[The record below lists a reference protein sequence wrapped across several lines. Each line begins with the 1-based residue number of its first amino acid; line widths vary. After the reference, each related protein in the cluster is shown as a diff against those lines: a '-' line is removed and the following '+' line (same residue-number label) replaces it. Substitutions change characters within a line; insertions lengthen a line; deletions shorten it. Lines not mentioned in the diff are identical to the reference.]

1 MLPMMRNYMDQNW
14 FPQVFGDLFENA
26 TAGRTTLT
34 NPAMNILQSETGY
47 KVEIAAPGMTKEDLR
62 IHLDQD
68 ENLVIT
74 FEKTDNNQ
82 EVKENDVKYL
92 RQEFSY
98 SKFTKTLILPEDIK
112 KEEIKAQMKDGILTV
127 ELPRLKEE
135 DKIQKVRQILIN

>member
-1 MLPMMRNYMDQNW
+1 MMRNYMDQNW
-14 FPQVFGDLFENA
+14 FPQVFGDLFESA
-26 TAGRTTLT
+26 TTGRTTLT
-34 NPAMNILQSETGY
+34 NPAMNILQGETGY
-47 KVEIAAPGMTKEDLR
+47 KVEIAAPGMTKEDLK

-82 EVKENDVKYL
+82 EVKENDVKFL

-135 DKIQKVRQILIN
+135 DKVQKVRQILIN